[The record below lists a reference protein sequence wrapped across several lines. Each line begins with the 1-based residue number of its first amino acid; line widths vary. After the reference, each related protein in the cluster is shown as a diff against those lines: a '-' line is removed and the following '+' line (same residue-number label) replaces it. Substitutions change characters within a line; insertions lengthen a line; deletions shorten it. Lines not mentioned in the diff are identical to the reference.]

1 MIRTAIPNKGPL
13 ASEAA
18 QLLRNVGLHVPNA
31 TDRKLLVDSNK
42 GQYQILFASPWDIPR
57 YVQTGATDLGI
68 TGMDIIQETGND
80 LKVLLPLNF
89 GSCRLSLAAPESS
102 PAKSAKDVGEGATVA
117 TSFPHIVRSFFER
130 LGKNVRIVEVRG
142 AAEVTPGIGA
152 ADYIADLVETGSTIR
167 MNHLKVLDV
176 IMESQAM
183 LVTGT
188 SRTEEND
195 SDIREF
201 ISAIRSVLD
210 AETRRYLMANVPS
223 AKLAEIRSFLP
234 GISGPTI
241 MTLAGRD
248 DMVAMHVVVK
258 ADEVNSI
265 IPRLKNAG
273 CTGILVVSID
283 RMVT

>member
-57 YVQTGATDLGI
+57 YVQTGATD
-68 TGMDIIQETGND
+68 
-80 LKVLLPLNF
+80 
-89 GSCRLSLAAPESS
+89 
-102 PAKSAKDVGEGATVA
+102 A

-234 GISGPTI
+234 GI
-241 MTLAGRD
+241 
-248 DMVAMHVVVK
+248 
-258 ADEVNSI
+258 
-265 IPRLKNAG
+265 
-273 CTGILVVSID
+273 
-283 RMVT
+283 